1 MLGTRKRH
9 AVSGGDMP
17 TMTREKTK
25 YPGVYAINGTD
36 PVSGKPEKI
45 FYIVYRKAGK
55 QIEEKAGRSNK
66 PDLMT
71 AAKASAMRGA
81 RIKGAPSN
89 EEKRAVLRA
98 EKGRMTI
105 GKIWAEYEMHRTR
118 RKSIKADTRLY
129 ALRIRPVFGDKVPEE
144 VDPLSLD
151 RFRAKLGKIVSEK
164 TGKPFSPATIHHT
177 MALLRQIVNFG
188 IQRRLTKGLPS
199 KVPVPPVGANMVT
212 EYLTPDETA
221 AFIKALDEDPD
232 QDAADAL
239 RLAMLTGARKMEI
252 LKLRWEDVDLER
264 GVWMLR
270 DRKDYGDAGF
280 PLPPRAVE
288 ILELRYKMRDEKSP
302 FVFPGRAEDGF
313 QKQFRLAA
321 GRIKKAAKLPAKF
334 RIFHGLRHHYASSMV
349 SAGVDLYVVSK
360 LLGHSDPT
368 LTARRYAHLRPG
380 VLADAAQLAGRLVGV
395 AEQKAKEKEQAGTA

>member
-1 MLGTRKRH
+1 
-9 AVSGGDMP
+9 MP

-45 FYIVYRKAGK
+45 FYIVYRKAGR
-55 QIEEKAGRSNK
+55 QIEEKAGRASK

-71 AAKASAMRGA
+71 AAKASALRGA

-89 EEKRAVLRA
+89 EEKRAAQRA

-105 GKIWAEYEMHRTR
+105 GKLWTEYETHRSR
-118 RKSIKADTRLY
+118 RKSMKADQRLY

-164 TGKPFSPATIHHT
+164 TGKPLSPATIHHA

-188 IQRRLTKGLPS
+188 VERRLTKGFSS
-199 KVPVPPVGANMVT
+199 KVPVPPMPANMVT
-212 EYLTPDETA
+212 EYLTPDQSA
-221 AFIKALDEDPD
+221 ALIKALDEDPD

-239 RLAMLTGARKMEI
+239 RLAMLTGARKGEI
-252 LKLRWEDVDLER
+252 VKLRWEDVDLNR
-264 GVWMLR
+264 GVWTLR

-288 ILELRYKMRDEKSP
+288 ILELRNSIRDEESP
-302 FVFPGRAEDGF
+302 FVFPGRAKDGF

-321 GRIKKAAKLPAKF
+321 ARIKKAAKLPTKF

-368 LTARRYAHLRPG
+368 LTAKRYAHLRPG
-380 VLADAAQLAGRLVGV
+380 VLADAAKLAGRLVAA
-395 AEQKAKEKEQAGTA
+395 AEEKAKAEGESR